1 MRKIAIFFI
10 LMIAFDA
17 VPCKNLASFATTIA
31 TITSDDEAA
40 LLDAV
45 KKLNKSGGVIYINTP
60 IIKVSSKDTI
70 KLSGTA
76 AGGIIGNKQSGNT
89 YPVIDFKPARNN
101 GSTARGFTISGSN
114 QYLKYL
120 IIQNAGDNG
129 IWVSG
134 SKNTLDHI
142 IARYN
147 GDSIKYFKLLLFIQ
161 KH

>member
-1 MRKIAIFFI
+1 MRKIAIVLI

-31 TITSDDEAA
+31 TITSDNEKA

-45 KKLNKSGGVIYINTP
+45 AKLNKSGGVIYINTP
-60 IIKVSSKDTI
+60 IVRISSTKTI
-70 KLSGTA
+70 NLSGSI
-76 AGGIIGNKQSGNT
+76 AGGIVGQQQSGGT
-89 YPVIDFKPARNN
+89 YPVIDFKNARNN

-114 QYLKYL
+114 QYMKYL
-120 IIQNAGDNG
+120 IIQNSGDNG

-142 IARYN
+142 ITRYN
-147 GDSIKYFKLLLFIQ
+147 VLIMLFQ
-161 KH
+161 TL